1 MLRFLVNSLEVT
13 SVLKDSQ
20 HNFFLRI
27 KHMVARLVVMPH
39 TTPSLRGVP
48 DVVDL
53 REGLGMLRIDRTQ
66 KICINGLAPLHPL
79 VGDTDGTNEQ
89 LLMAGHDVRKV

>member
-1 MLRFLVNSLEVT
+1 M
-13 SVLKDSQ
+13 
-20 HNFFLRI
+20 
-27 KHMVARLVVMPH
+27 
-39 TTPSLRGVP
+39 
-48 DVVDL
+48 VDL

-66 KICINGLAPLHPL
+66 EICVNGLAPVHPF